1 MANRNFMMPV
11 LPIKDRVGPR
21 LAALFAAA
29 FALVFL
35 SGVIYQIFSAVVES
49 RQADSDLVVQ
59 PAPIVI
65 DPKIQTDLTKAIA
78 FDVMP
83 NDVTVQ
89 DPFVDRGGISGP
101 AGLSNGTVAARTTAL
116 NVSAAA
122 NASAAKAT
130 LGSVN
135 QIVPGTT
142 VAASAAVVDAKARY
156 KNWEDRQNSG
166 EFAGPESEALGIEDL
181 VPVGFVSGGDGYPE
195 VMLYSLALCRT
206 FSFPAGTHFANGW
219 VSSISQQ
226 EVVFTVDRMIR
237 RKSFTR
243 PEPCANDNKS
253 IGTHSGEK
261 NEQKGS
267 GE

>member
-1 MANRNFMMPV
+1 MANRNMMTPD
-11 LPIKDRVGPR
+11 LPITDRVGPR
-21 LAALFAAA
+21 LAVLFTAA

-35 SGVIYQIFSAVVES
+35 SGVVYQIFSAVVES

-65 DPKIQTDLTKAIA
+65 DPKIQTELTKAIA

-83 NDVTVQ
+83 DDVVVQ
-89 DPFVDRGGISGP
+89 DPFIDRGGITNTVSQF
-101 AGLSNGTVAARTTAL
+101 NGTSAARTATLTA
-116 NVSAAA
+116 SGG
-122 NASAAKAT
+122 AKAMNAIAPQ
-130 LGSVN
+130 GSLSR
-135 QIVPGTT
+135 IVPGTT
-142 VAASAAVVDAKARY
+142 VAAVAAVDAKTRY
-156 KNWEDRQNSG
+156 KKWEDRQTSG
-166 EFAGPESEALGIEDL
+166 EFAGPESEALGVEDL

-219 VSSISQQ
+219 MSSISQQ

-237 RKSFTR
+237 RKSFAR
-243 PEPCANDNKS
+243 PEPCADENKNVGAHPGGAS
-253 IGTHSGEK
+253 
-261 NEQKGS
+261 EQKGM